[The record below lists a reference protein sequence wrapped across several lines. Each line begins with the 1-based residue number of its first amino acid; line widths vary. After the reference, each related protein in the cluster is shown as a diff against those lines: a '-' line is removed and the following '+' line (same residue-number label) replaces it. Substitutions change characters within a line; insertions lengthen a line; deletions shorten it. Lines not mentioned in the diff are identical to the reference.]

1 MRSCAIKALKRF
13 TPRFLSPVHAR
24 LKAQR
29 ERKKKEGRGASWR
42 RRQRPHVREEGG
54 SERRTLHCLIH
65 PFFPSSYS
73 VPSAESSAAS
83 LPPSMLIPLSSA
95 LQGSS
100 LFFPRTSAAFQ
111 RPRRS
116 PERSTFGL
124 DGGRSL
130 TADCKPGHIQG
141 HRAGKKQRRFRL
153 PAECVRPQRVGSR
166 CRGAAAE
173 LSFVFCFLFQVE
185 KFKSALRFS
194 FMTFGVNWEYNPK
207 FNSNFFNLYLTNQA
221 A

>member
-1 MRSCAIKALKRF
+1 MSLFAFHGRQGLRSCAIKALKRF
-13 TPRFLSPVHAR
+13 TPRFLSPVHVR

-54 SERRTLHCLIH
+54 SERRTMHCLIH
-65 PFFPSSYS
+65 PFFFPSSYS

-166 CRGAAAE
+166 RRGAAAE
-173 LSFVFCFLFQVE
+173 LSFVLFFVVPSGKIQVSFTFLFYDLWTEQ
-185 KFKSALRFS
+185 
-194 FMTFGVNWEYNPK
+194 GVQP
-207 FNSNFFNLYLTNQA
+207 
-221 A
+221 

>member
-1 MRSCAIKALKRF
+1 MAEEAETTC
-13 TPRFLSPVHAR
+13 
-24 LKAQR
+24 
-29 ERKKKEGRGASWR
+29 EGGGR
-42 RRQRPHVREEGG
+42 EGG

-73 VPSAESSAAS
+73 VSSAESSAAS

-124 DGGRSL
+124 DGARSL
-130 TADCKPGHIQG
+130 TADCEPGHIQG

-153 PAECVRPQRVGSR
+153 PSECVRPQRVDSR
-166 CRGAAAE
+166 RRGAAAE
-173 LSFVFCFLFQVE
+173 LSFVLFFVVPSRKIRVSFTFLFYDFRTEQ
-185 KFKSALRFS
+185 
-194 FMTFGVNWEYNPK
+194 GV
-207 FNSNFFNLYLTNQA
+207 
-221 A
+221 